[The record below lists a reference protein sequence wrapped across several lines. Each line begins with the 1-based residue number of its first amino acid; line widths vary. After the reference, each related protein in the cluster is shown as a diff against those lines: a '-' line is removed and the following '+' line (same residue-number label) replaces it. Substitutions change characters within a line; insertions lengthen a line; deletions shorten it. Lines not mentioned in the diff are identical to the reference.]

1 MDTAHTIKLLTAL
14 SNGTD
19 PFTGETFPAD
29 SPYQHPEIIR
39 ALFQAIRQFD
49 AMRQFDAP
57 GTPAPRAG
65 NARSN
70 ATANTAANAGRP
82 PNAGKPWSKDEDDAL
97 LGAYD
102 TGATIEELAKTHER
116 SRLGVEARLA
126 KFGRVPMPE
135 RVRSRQER
143 SEPVEGM
150 TEVMQVRQPKGVAY
164 QIGA

>member
-19 PFTGETFPAD
+19 PFTGEAFPAD

-39 ALFQAIRQFD
+39 ALFRAIRQFE
-49 AMRQFDAP
+49 ATGAS
-57 GTPAPRAG
+57 TPRNAS
-65 NARSN
+65 ARSHTN
-70 ATANTAANAGRP
+70 AATNAAPTTKAGRP
-82 PNAGKPWSKDEDDAL
+82 PNAGKPWSKDEDEAL

-102 TGATIEELAKTHER
+102 TGATIEKLAQTHER

-143 SEPVEGM
+143 NEP
-150 TEVMQVRQPKGVAY
+150 TEDMPEAMQVRQPQGVTY
-164 QIGA
+164 QIGV